1 MRILSDDDFIGFGRE
16 YRTPAS
22 DIQIGRLLRHPK
34 VQREVRNLVRQA
46 ENAGLPPELM
56 GGLFK
61 KLVGEIQYRIKKARK
76 KKKGGSGSPITI
88 STPKGTATIS
98 ESGVNIVNTP
108 TGPVA
113 VPASGGGIMDAIK
126 DNPILLAIPAG
137 LLAVMFLTK
146 KRK

>member
-1 MRILSDDDFIGFGRE
+1 MRIISDDDFIGFERE

-22 DIQIGRLLRHPK
+22 DIQIDRLMRLPR
-34 VQREVRNLVRQA
+34 VRQEVRNLVRQA
-46 ENAGLPPELM
+46 ESAGLSPELM

-61 KLVGEIQYRIKKARK
+61 KLVGEIQYRIKRAR

-108 TGPVA
+108 SGPVA
-113 VPASGGGIMDAIK
+113 VPESKGGIVDIIK
-126 DNPILLAIPAG
+126 ENPILLAIPAG
-137 LLAVMFLTK
+137 LLALMFFTQ